1 MAGGA
6 GAMLEVVPP
15 PNTPTIALS
24 MLTEIAPP
32 AFDID
37 LELLYATADNLSGA
51 PIYRSP
57 VCLLHPDAA
66 RRLTEAIRL
75 ARGIG
80 CRLRVYDAFRPAEA
94 QWRLWHA
101 FSDPTYIADPR
112 LGSNHT
118 RGVAIDLTLADAAGV
133 PLDMGTGF
141 DAMTER
147 SHHGRSDLT
156 AEQQRNRALL
166 LGVMVAAGWE
176 HYPSE
181 WWHYQLPDAGRY
193 PLLTDA
199 AAGGRLM

>member
-1 MAGGA
+1 
-6 GAMLEVVPP
+6 MLEDVGLPH
-15 PNTPTIALS
+15 TPTVVLF
-24 MLTEIAPP
+24 MLTEITPP

-51 PIYRSP
+51 PIYRSS

-66 RRLTEAIRL
+66 RRLGDAIRL

-118 RGVAIDLTLADAAGV
+118 RGVAIDLTLVDGTGT

-156 AEQQRNRALL
+156 TEQQRNRALL
-166 LGVMVAAGWE
+166 LGVMAGAGWE

-181 WWHYQLPDAGRY
+181 WWHYQLPNAERY